1 MTFPPAQAPRRSLR
15 FRAPRSILALILREM
30 TTSYG
35 RSPGGYLWVVL
46 EPVAG
51 VALLSVLFMLISRT
65 PPLGTNFPLFYA
77 TGVLLFTMYA
87 TLSSNVANAVM
98 FSKPLLSYPGVSFMD
113 ALLARF
119 ILTAVTH
126 LLVIALVLGGIV
138 LIYDLKLVIS
148 WSEIFSAVSMVLSLS
163 FAIGVANC
171 FLFSRF
177 PLWRNFWNILNRPLF
192 LMSGV
197 IFLPEMLPKVALEY
211 LSWNP
216 LLHPIGMLRR
226 GMYPTY
232 DALYVDV
239 IYVYVV
245 ALMVGLIGLW
255 FLIRYHKDLALL

>member
-1 MTFPPAQAPRRSLR
+1 MTFPTAQVPGRSLR
-15 FRAPRSILALILREM
+15 LRAPRSIVALILREM

-46 EPVAG
+46 EPLAG
-51 VALLSVLFMLISRT
+51 VVLLSLLFMLISRT
-65 PPLGTNFPLFYA
+65 PPLGANFPFFYA
-77 TGVLLFTMYA
+77 TGVLPFTMYT
-87 TLSSNVANAVM
+87 TLSSNVANAVQ
-98 FSKPLLSYPGVSFMD
+98 FSKPLLGYPAVSFMD

-119 ILTAVTH
+119 LLTVVTH
-126 LLVIALVLGGIV
+126 LLVMALVLGAIINIYGLR
-138 LIYDLKLVIS
+138 LIIS
-148 WSEIFSAVSMVLSLS
+148 WSEVFAAVGMVLSLA

-171 FLFSRF
+171 FLFTRF
-177 PLWRNFWNILNRPLF
+177 PLWRNFWNILSRPLF
-192 LMSGV
+192 LISGV
-197 IFLPEMLPKVALEY
+197 IFLPEMVPKDALEY

-226 GMYPTY
+226 GFYPTY

-245 ALMVGLIGLW
+245 ALVVGLTGLW